1 MRYSRAARGT
11 TIGCALAVAVL
22 AGDAFADWE
31 STPDLRMEIEAND
44 NPRLGQS
51 SRRLDEGLEDHTAT
65 RMLLDARVRL
75 RNVGQRGQFVVQPRV
90 RLDAYADAVDDDL
103 ERRDA
108 YLSMRGTYSW
118 QRANA
123 GINVNAAR
131 ESIISAEL
139 GDPGLVDPED
149 PIDDPIDNDTGLLF
163 GLDEFRKRMNIA
175 PYAEVTLSERSAL
188 LLEAR
193 LLDVSYTGPQVTG
206 RSDFS
211 DSELAVGV
219 GRSIDSRTDAAARLV
234 VSRFEADL
242 TGNETDTVGLEGSF
256 TRQLNE
262 LWTFDLTA
270 GLQRSEFSFLD
281 DGDELVD
288 NASTNFTVTL
298 EFQKRTEL
306 STLDLGLYRL
316 LDPNAV
322 GFLVERNELRV
333 RFARQLSE
341 RMRVG
346 FGFSAVDMGALE
358 RENVRDR
365 QYLRADVDIE
375 WAFTR
380 QWSFTAR
387 VGAVDQEFSG
397 QQLDGTANVLSVGA
411 VFRGL
416 SRTATP

>member
-1 MRYSRAARGT
+1 R
-11 TIGCALAVAVL
+11 
-22 AGDAFADWE
+22 
-31 STPDLRMEIEAND
+31 
-44 NPRLGQS
+44 
-51 SRRLDEGLEDHTAT
+51 
-65 RMLLDARVRL
+65 
-75 RNVGQRGQFVVQPRV
+75 
-90 RLDAYADAVDDDL
+90 
-103 ERRDA
+103 
-108 YLSMRGTYSW
+108 
-118 QRANA
+118 
-123 GINVNAAR
+123 
-131 ESIISAEL
+131 
-139 GDPGLVDPED
+139 
-149 PIDDPIDNDTGLLF
+149 
-163 GLDEFRKRMNIA
+163 
-175 PYAEVTLSERSAL
+175 
-188 LLEAR
+188 
-193 LLDVSYTGPQVTG
+193 PQVTG
-206 RSDFS
+206 RSDFC
-211 DSELAVGV
+211 DSERAVGV
-219 GRSIDSRTDAAARLV
+219 GRSTDSRTAAAARRV
-234 VSRFEADL
+234 VSPFDAAL
-242 TGNETDTVGLEGSF
+242 TGNATDTVGLEGGSH
-256 TRQLNE
+256 RQPNGR
-262 LWTFDLTA
+262 WTCYWAA
-270 GLQRSEFSFLD
+270 GPHRSESRLLD

-322 GFLVERNELRV
+322 GFLVERNVLRV

>member
-1 MRYSRAARGT
+1 
-11 TIGCALAVAVL
+11 
-22 AGDAFADWE
+22 
-31 STPDLRMEIEAND
+31 
-44 NPRLGQS
+44 
-51 SRRLDEGLEDHTAT
+51 EGLEDHTAT

-75 RNVGQRGQFVVQPRV
+75 RNDGKSGQFVVQPRV

-149 PIDDPIDNDTGLLF
+149 PIEAPRDNDTGLLF
-163 GLDEFRKRMNIA
+163 GLDEFRRRLNIA
-175 PYAEVTLSERSAL
+175 PSAEVTLSERSAL

-306 STLDLGLYRL
+306 S
-316 LDPNAV
+316 
-322 GFLVERNELRV
+322 
-333 RFARQLSE
+333 
-341 RMRVG
+341 
-346 FGFSAVDMGALE
+346 
-358 RENVRDR
+358 
-365 QYLRADVDIE
+365 
-375 WAFTR
+375 
-380 QWSFTAR
+380 
-387 VGAVDQEFSG
+387 
-397 QQLDGTANVLSVGA
+397 
-411 VFRGL
+411 
-416 SRTATP
+416 